1 MTLEELQEYPN
12 VLDALRTYYKNKLEE
27 SIEQTKDVPDD
38 FKEMLR
44 DHGADHID
52 NTIIGVINLNPRM
65 LFDFFDDQ
73 SLFIN
78 ITTEKGETFSYTII
92 INHQTGVSSTLMAKT
107 RKEAEKEAII
117 TATVMLETRL
127 TKSVSDKENS

>member
-1 MTLEELQEYPN
+1 MTLEELQKYPN

-44 DHGADHID
+44 EHGADHID

-65 LFDFFDDQ
+65 LFDFFDEHKIIIEIRYSSEFGQ
-73 SLFIN
+73 FVPEVNGISSY
-78 ITTEKGETFSYTII
+78 TFSKRKDAE
-92 INHQTGVSSTLMAKT
+92 GVAV
-107 RKEAEKEAII
+107 EDAIL
-117 TATVMLETRL
+117 MLEQRL
-127 TKSVSDKENS
+127 TKSVSDK